1 MFLALNNSFLLVRRL
16 SEFSIRF
23 VTNIFA
29 DHWRRK
35 TISYCDIRSFDNSRD
50 LDPSHRRPIRVRVS
64 SGAAVNHDYGY
75 WFRYSMQ
82 CEVAGKL
89 IPVLRQLLN

>member
-1 MFLALNNSFLLVRRL
+1 MFLVLNNSFLLVRRL

-23 VTNIFA
+23 DTNIIA

-35 TISYCDIRSFDNSRD
+35 TISYCEIRSLNNSRD
-50 LDPSHRRPIRVRVS
+50 LDPSHWRPVRIRVG

-75 WFRYSMQ
+75 WLRYSMQ